1 MKMRE
6 IFKRALAIG
15 LVVMAI
21 LQSSIIAFGYND
33 SSYIDQLGTNQALG
47 SPILNS
53 NFVAD
58 DWNKWEMIAWG
69 VFLSNFATPL
79 IDDYES
85 AFNANSSQGSKGS
98 GYKALQ
104 FGSGSDPANAGVMQ
118 GLLNYAIT
126 QQKTGAIK
134 QVYVKHTN
142 IEGLETIVDES
153 TSNEVTQETTENNES
168 TEGESLD
175 EEEVIVDLGE
185 YRPATF
191 ADFIFM
197 ESEKDGD
204 TFINVSDVHG
214 SVNWGD
220 NKVTASN
227 FGYKDIYSFNE
238 AGIPTF
244 AIKAG
249 AEHEV
254 IFDYTN
260 SWDVQL
266 LNAWFGRILGSDLSS
281 KFADELNSMWKDAS
295 SLPVYM
301 DCFGNLV
308 IQYKGSNRMFIPA
321 AANQHITDTP
331 KINLINSLIFNG
343 YMGSVNSL
351 NLQLLGQQQTWS
363 TLEWMNPFNSGDGT
377 TSGKPDK
384 SGVPALGSRINGI
397 KPGTV
402 LLYYD
407 LDNIIMK
414 DEVSNVTL
422 THEMGNL
429 QKTIPNMKYGE
440 KVKKLFDL
448 DINNLTGDYSLKIE
462 VSNIVDTNIG
472 KLDKSIQTALEKTA
486 LASTMISNIT
496 KNNTKAQVLSTVK
509 SIKED
514 IKLFNDPVIISVQAD
529 IGREKSKINADGA
542 ARLFPTFL
550 YEVYSGK
557 KAATTTGIFSK
568 QDIDNI
574 LSKSTTVSSLRENS
588 LVSESGNISP
598 LAAGFIAE
606 NSSLFKMNLSSPKD
620 LLKTKA
626 PSASSFFSKLGTVK
640 FDGNLAVTPK
650 YDTSGS
656 EDAIFQRWVKA
667 YPVNNNMVIISN
679 VLGAR
684 DGQEFAQ
691 WSSFIYMTYL
701 EWYGVSVKKEMGQK
715 PIVTSEFNKR
725 IFDDQSDILRVDI
738 TSLADIKTEEDK
750 KKDVLNYSYLM
761 LHPTEG
767 REYRKDLMMNG
778 MTDWVFENYNNIV
791 YGNASSYYSSVN
803 SRIATRNATG
813 FLNIDSY
820 TDNIFTSWFMS
831 MYSTLVVWIL
841 AGTFVLAIV
850 IGAVRRKKLSWY
862 FITMVVV
869 INAVLIIP
877 SAGEIVPYITNKYVQ
892 QMFNGKMTYWGIS
905 EGVTNANLEEDI
917 IKKTSLSGIS
927 GLSKSDAA
935 QVAEMVKAL
944 NITYLDRSLMLKT
957 DISRKITE
965 TASGN
970 YSAIQ
975 SFRSTRWI
983 LPMLMRQFTANDSS
997 ADYVYIPVGDL
1008 FDDMSNMYWFYNQMD
1023 ALGTQTVNGQQDIKT
1038 NNNFD
1043 VDTFVS
1049 NIKGSFSDYEYPNE
1063 YVNERWSSL
1072 AYYNYDDNY
1081 NLTVKNNQDVLHSFF
1096 YITNND
1102 INKLSLIPRN
1112 SGFKGTYKINDAS
1125 KNYVESTLL
1134 NGQSNAATS
1143 LANHLESLAG
1153 SYIRS
1158 DRNTVDQSFGYLWTT
1173 ESPAHYFYQNVKDTF
1188 ADGSNLGSLV
1198 GDLQG
1203 TVVINANNEE
1213 VRKSFMHSSDTG
1225 NIRDIADLE
1234 GLFRNTIPYL
1244 YQMML
1249 TTGGTDGTSGL
1260 LMDSKINNY
1269 DIYKD
1274 NNKSWMFR
1282 SNWVVKLL
1290 ENNRYNQKATVKDSN
1305 GIEHVV
1311 ENPMLPECYPVNRPM
1326 VFSEAQRVE
1335 MGISESS
1342 LTLVELKCIE
1352 VNKNIEKRWT
1362 LLLNYANTNGMTKE
1376 VMLRQMAL
1384 ECLLEFN
1391 KEFSPTTLL
1400 SGSKAMYPNSIDLR
1414 AISFDSV
1421 MKMLILNV
1429 TKDTTY
1435 IYGDAMSN
1443 VIEDSDIFTAIL
1455 LLGSAFLCCYIIPLF
1470 RNVVLAAIFYLGL
1483 FAIIRA
1489 IVAGNSTK
1497 SKISLGYIVSNVL
1510 FLVMTLVYYGVFS
1523 GLMAIT
1529 TSDEVLTVQSVQVNV
1544 GNPVWLFIIIII
1556 VSMVYIF
1563 GMYKMLNHC
1572 FKNFRDMGFEVY
1584 AELAQLTSANIADK
1598 IDSIGAKIIDWGST
1612 EGGGSSTQSVRG
1624 TGKTEV
1630 TTKVS
1635 VEGGSVEAE
1644 VTGDSHPKNVN
1655 ARTQAEYDSTTYSY
1669 NVDVDIENSGA
1680 SEIDAAI
1687 ERGKNMEKE
1696 DNDSYM

>member
-1 MKMRE
+1 MRIRD
-6 IFKRALAIG
+6 IFKRTLAAG
-15 LVVMAI
+15 LVVIAI
-21 LQSSIIAFGYND
+21 LQTCVTAFAYNN
-33 SSYIDQLGTNQALG
+33 SYIDQLGTNQALG

-53 NFVAD
+53 NFVLE

-79 IDDYES
+79 VDDYES

-134 QVYVKHTN
+134 QVYVKHTSA
-142 IEGLETIVDES
+142 EGLDTVVEES
-153 TSNEVTQETTENNES
+153 TSNEVIQEPIENDES
-168 TEGESLD
+168 TEGESSN
-175 EEEVIVDLGE
+175 ENGVIVDLGE

-197 ESEKDGD
+197 GSKKEGD
-204 TFINVSDVHG
+204 TFIDVSDVDG
-214 SVNWGD
+214 SINR
-220 NKVTASN
+220 NSN
-227 FGYKDIYSFNE
+227 FISGFGYKDIYSFNE

-244 AIKAG
+244 AVQAG
-249 AEHEV
+249 AAHEI

-260 SWDVQL
+260 SWDLQI
-266 LNAWFGRILGSDLSS
+266 LNAWFGRILHSDLSS
-281 KFADELNSMWKDAS
+281 KFADELNTMWKDAK

-343 YMGSVNSL
+343 YMGSANST
-351 NLQLLGQQQTWS
+351 NLQLLGQQVTWS
-363 TLEWMNPFNSGDGT
+363 KWGWIKSLVGLGSGTGDSG
-377 TSGKPDK
+377 GKPDK
-384 SGVPALGSRINGI
+384 SGVPAFGSRINGI

-407 LDNIIMK
+407 LDNIILK
-414 DEVSNVTL
+414 DRISSGDNFINT
-422 THEMGNL
+422 N
-429 QKTIPNMKYGE
+429 YGE

-448 DINNLTGDYSLKIE
+448 DINNLTSDYSLKVE
-462 VSNIVDTNIG
+462 VSNIVDSNIG
-472 KLDKSIQTALEKTA
+472 KLDSSIQTALEKTA
-486 LASTMISNIT
+486 LASTMIANIT
-496 KNNTKAQVLSTVK
+496 QNNSKAQVLSTVK
-509 SIKED
+509 SITED

-862 FITMVVV
+862 LITVGVI
-869 INAVLIIP
+869 INAILLIP
-877 SAGEIVPYITNKYVQ
+877 AAGEIVPYVTNKYVQ

-905 EGVTNANLEEDI
+905 EGVTNANLEKDLVE
-917 IKKTSLSGIS
+917 KTSLSGVS

-944 NITYLDRSLMLKT
+944 NVTYLDRSLMLKT

-975 SFRSTRWI
+975 SFRSARWI
-983 LPMLMRQFTANDSS
+983 LPIIMRQFTANDGS

-1008 FDDMSNMYWFYNQMD
+1008 FDDMSNMYWFYNQSD
-1023 ALGTQTVNGQQDIKT
+1023 ALGTPTVNGQQEVVK

-1043 VDTFVS
+1043 TETFVS
-1049 NIKGSFSDYEYPNE
+1049 NIKGNFSDYEYPNE

-1213 VRKSFMHSSDTG
+1213 VRKSFMHSYDTG

-1274 NNKSWMFR
+1274 NYKSWMFR

-1326 VFSEAQRVE
+1326 IFSEAQRVE

-1391 KEFSPTTLL
+1391 KEFSSTTLL

-1544 GNPVWLFIIIII
+1544 GNPVWLFIVIII
-1556 VSMVYIF
+1556 VSMVYIY

-1584 AELAQLTSANIADK
+1584 AEIAQLATSNIADK
-1598 IDSIGAKIIDWGST
+1598 FDSVGSKIANWGAGKDD
-1612 EGGGSSTQSVRG
+1612 GGSSTQSIKGSGSRG
-1624 TGKTEV
+1624 QNTITV
-1630 TTKVS
+1630 T
-1635 VEGGSVEAE
+1635 VEGGSLEAE

-1655 ARTQAEYDSTTYSY
+1655 ARTQTEYDSTTYSY

-1680 SEIDAAI
+1680 REIDAEI